1 MNKFNSEILSNLD
14 APAQEV
20 TKDNTSSSGATFM
33 NASSSGTSEQN
44 TFINALEDA
53 NNFKCTENGAVAHKT
68 TKSKVYDLFAFGSAY
83 RTRTDDEKLSLFK
96 SAYDED
102 PSLAL
107 KCLFYIRDA
116 VDGTGERKFFR
127 VCFNWLAKK
136 HPDVARANMK
146 YITYKGIGRWDDF
159 YCLLDTP
166 LEDEMLNYLKDV
178 TNAAISEINGE
189 DISEDNTNR
198 LLIFKWLKSEN
209 TSSIESKVIAKKIR
223 EAFEL
228 SSKEYR
234 KMLSIGRKYTQVVER
249 LMSDKDWN
257 DIEFAKLPS
266 KAGLRY
272 RAAFERHP
280 ETAERYKAFAADDTT
295 KVNTKTLFPAELV
308 NQARHASIVNQVDR
322 DMLNKM
328 WSQLP
333 DVFEGKAS
341 NMICVCDTSG
351 SMCGW
356 FWENLGIEAI
366 DIAVSLGMYCAERLQ
381 GPFHNKFITFSS
393 RPSLID
399 AGKGVDFV
407 DKVQT
412 MYQDSH
418 WGQNTDLEAVF
429 KMLLKIADRPN
440 VKEKDIPDTLC
451 IISDMEIDDGADIEP
466 KEAETQMEAIRRV
479 WQEHGHK
486 MPRLIYWNADAR
498 HDTILDAGPY
508 VSLVSG
514 SSQNTFKAILTGKNG
529 YDLMLEAIMNP
540 KYEGIHA

>member
-1 MNKFNSEILSNLD
+1 MNKFSSEILSKLN
-14 APAQEV
+14 APAQKV
-20 TKDNTSSSGATFM
+20 TKDTTSSSGATFM
-33 NASSSGTSEQN
+33 NSNASEQN
-44 TFINALEDA
+44 TFMNALDDA

-68 TKSKVYDLFAFGSAY
+68 TKSNVYDLFAFGSAY
-83 RTRTDDEKLSLFK
+83 RNRTDDERISLFK
-96 SAYDED
+96 AAYDEN
-102 PSLAL
+102 PTLAL
-107 KCLFYIRDA
+107 KCLFYIRD
-116 VDGTGERKFFR
+116 VLDGTGERKFFR

-136 HPDVARANMK
+136 HTDIARANMK

-166 LEDEMLNYLKDV
+166 LEAEMLTYLKDV
-178 TNAAISEINGE
+178 TNAAISEINGGAVAE
-189 DISEDNTNR
+189 DDTNR

-209 TSSIESKVIAKKIR
+209 TSSVESKAIAKKIR
-223 EAFEL
+223 EAFEM

-234 KMLSIGRKYTQVVER
+234 KMLSIGRRYTRVVER

-266 KAGLRY
+266 KAGLKY
-272 RAAFERHP
+272 RFAFKRHP

-295 KVNTKTLFPAELV
+295 TVNTKTLFPAELV
-308 NQARHASIVNQVDR
+308 SQARRAYRFNQTDR

-328 WSQLP
+328 WTQLP
-333 DVFEGKAS
+333 DVFAGKAS

-356 FWENLGIEAI
+356 LDNTGVQAI

-393 RPSLID
+393 KPSLIN

-412 MYQDSH
+412 MYNNPY
-418 WGQNTDLEAVF
+418 WEGNTDLEAVF
-429 KMLLKIADRPN
+429 KMLLKIADRPD
-440 VKEKDIPDTLC
+440 VKEEDIPDTLC
-451 IISDMEIDDGADIEP
+451 IISDMEIDNGAYIQPE
-466 KEAETQMEAIRRV
+466 EAETQMEAIRRV

>member
-1 MNKFNSEILSNLD
+1 MNKFSSEILSKLN
-14 APAQEV
+14 APAQKV
-20 TKDNTSSSGATFM
+20 TKDTTSSSGATFM
-33 NASSSGTSEQN
+33 NSNASEQN
-44 TFINALEDA
+44 TFMNALDDA

-68 TKSKVYDLFAFGSAY
+68 TKSNVYDLFAFGSAY
-83 RTRTDDEKLSLFK
+83 RNRTDDERISLFK
-96 SAYDED
+96 AAYDEN
-102 PSLAL
+102 PTLAL
-107 KCLFYIRDA
+107 KCLFYIRD
-116 VDGTGERKFFR
+116 VLDGTGERKFFR

-136 HPDVARANMK
+136 HTDIARANMK

-166 LEDEMLNYLKDV
+166 LEAEMLTYLKDV

-189 DISEDNTNR
+189 AVAEDDTNR

-209 TSSIESKVIAKKIR
+209 TSSVESKAIAKKIR
-223 EAFEL
+223 EAFEM

-234 KMLSIGRKYTQVVER
+234 KMLSIGRRYTRVVER

-266 KAGLRY
+266 KAGLKY
-272 RAAFERHP
+272 RSAFERHP

-295 KVNTKTLFPAELV
+295 TVNTKTLFPAELV
-308 NQARHASIVNQVDR
+308 SQARQAYRFNQTNR

-328 WSQLP
+328 WTQLP
-333 DVFEGKAS
+333 DVFAGKAS

-356 FWENLGIEAI
+356 FDNTGVQAI

-393 RPSLID
+393 RPSLIN
-399 AGKGVDFV
+399 AGIGVDFV

-412 MYQDSH
+412 MYSNPC
-418 WGQNTDLEAVF
+418 WGSNTDLEAVF
-429 KMLLKIADRPN
+429 KMLLKIADRPD
-440 VKEKDIPDTLC
+440 VKEEDIPDTLC
-451 IISDMEIDDGADIEP
+451 IISDMEIDHGAYIQP

-486 MPRLIYWNADAR
+486 MPRLIYWNANAR

-514 SSQNTFKAILTGKNG
+514 SSQNIFKSILTGKNG
-529 YDLMLEAIMNP
+529 YDLMLETIMNP